1 MASRY
6 PVPFTSSRELRS
18 FDPLLELH
26 REMDRLFDNVFGS
39 PGTSMGSSLQGGL
52 TAMPRIDMQ
61 ESEREICIW
70 ADLPG
75 VKPSDVDVR
84 VDGDMLTISGETKT
98 ESDRQQADFHVM
110 ERSRGRFQRR
120 VQLPYAVDP
129 DQVRAEC
136 DHGVLTVHLPKQA
149 QQQKSRRIEVRGT
162 SDQAGGTQAGSSS
175 DQGSTTPGTPPET
188 PTTH

>member
-6 PVPFTSSRELRS
+6 PLSYPSSREMR

-26 REMDRLFDNVFGS
+26 REMDRLFDNVFGG
-39 PGTSMGSSLQGGL
+39 PVAAGGGTSQGGL
-52 TAMPRIDMQ
+52 TSMPRIDVH
-61 ESEREICIW
+61 EDEREICIF

-75 VKPSDVDVR
+75 VKPSDVEVR
-84 VDGDMLTISGETKT
+84 VDGDMLTISGETKSET
-98 ESDRQQADFHVM
+98 DRTQADYHIM

-120 VQLPYAVDP
+120 VQLPYSVDP

-136 DHGVLTVHLPKQA
+136 NHGVLTVHLPKQA
-149 QQQKSRRIEVRGT
+149 QQQKSRRIEVRG
-162 SDQAGGTQAGSSS
+162 AGEQGTEEA
-175 DQGSTTPGTPPET
+175 STATPGTPPGG